1 MSNKTKYILISLG
14 ILLSVLFS
22 YRNIYDNSFHFDD
35 SHTIQDNP
43 FITDISNIPLFFTK
57 GAITFSSLPANQ
69 VYRPIVTTSIAIDY
83 WISSKLS
90 SDGNGFHMRY
100 YHYSMMITYIL
111 LLVLLFFFF
120 LKLFEK
126 ARPNSWNIYFAFFAT
141 AFYGLHTVNAETIN
155 YIISRSD
162 LLSTFF
168 VIAAFD
174 IFLYFPNKR
183 KWGLFLIPLA
193 LGVLT
198 KLTAA
203 MFIPMLIV
211 YYFIYEFLPL
221 NKTERKKQIK
231 GLVLYASAL
240 VLLMLVVVVFVMKMQ
255 SDTFVP
261 GTHTRWQYLITMPY
275 VLLHYFISFIY
286 PYNLSADTDWTVID
300 SILNYQ
306 FIVGILFLVSILF
319 IAFISLKNK
328 KYAPISF
335 GIFWFF
341 IALAPTSSFIP
352 LAEVMN
358 DHRMFYPFV
367 GLTLMWVYIV
377 SIWIVNIKEQ
387 IIKSKSLKLKIIIAS
402 LIILGLHSYGTFQR
416 TEIWNDGE
424 SLWYDVTIKSPKN
437 GRGLMNYGLKLM
449 NKGDYDSA
457 MKYYKKALKYSP
469 KYSYLHT
476 NMGICYD
483 SMGKYAKAD
492 SSFKK
497 AIEYAY
503 YSYKPHYFYG
513 ANLLKHKKYQEAIKE
528 FELSLKYNPQYNYSM
543 YKLMECYTIEEDWE
557 NLDRIIGICKSYY
570 PNNTYAKYYVPIAKE
585 RITKLD
591 IAREAS
597 IKNPSVDSY
606 IELSLKYYFYNKY
619 DSSIWAANQAL
630 EINSKS
636 VAAYNNICAANN
648 VLGNY
653 SSAIIA
659 GKMATKL
666 DPNNQLAWNNLNLS
680 YKRQKLQNRINE
692 TNDFNKL
699 IDLSLTLYKE
709 EMYNDCI
716 KACEKA
722 IEIQP
727 NNAIPYNN
735 ICSAYNALKQY
746 EKAVK
751 AGEMAVKLDSNS
763 ELAKNNLALAKSK
776 LQDYSSNNQFIPIN
790 RK

>member
-1 MSNKTKYILISLG
+1 MSNKVRYTLISLG
-14 ILLSVLFS
+14 ILFSVLFS

-43 FITDISNIPLFFTK
+43 FITDISNIPSFFTK
-57 GAITFSSLPANQ
+57 GAITFSCLPTNQ

-83 WISSKLS
+83 WLS
-90 SDGNGFHMRY
+90 TRLSDDGTGFHMQY
-100 YHYSMMITYIL
+100 YHYSMMITYVL

-120 LKLFEK
+120 LKLFQQ

-168 VIAAFD
+168 VVAAFD

-183 KWGLFLIPLA
+183 KWGLFLIPFA
-193 LGVLT
+193 FGILT

-203 MFIPMLIV
+203 MFIPMLLV
-211 YYFIYEFLPL
+211 YYFIFEFLPL
-221 NKTERKKQIK
+221 EKEDRKTKIK
-231 GLVLYASAL
+231 SLVLYSGI
-240 VLLMLVVVVFVMKMQ
+240 LLLIMLFSIVFVMKMQ
-255 SDTFVP
+255 SDSFVP
-261 GTHTRWQYLITMPY
+261 SNHSRWQYIITQPF
-275 VLLHYFISFIY
+275 VLLHYFISFFY
-286 PYNLSADTDWTVID
+286 PYNLSADTDWTIID
-300 SILNYQ
+300 SVTNIRFLSGSLFIL
-306 FIVGILFLVSILF
+306 ILLF

-341 IALAPTSSFIP
+341 IALAPTSSLIP

-358 DHRMFYPFV
+358 DHRMFFPFV
-367 GLTLMWVYIV
+367 GLMIAVVYTV
-377 SIWIVNIKEQ
+377 SILIVNKQEQ
-387 IIKSKSLKLKIIIAS
+387 ILNSKKYRNS
-402 LIILGLHSYGTFQR
+402 IILLVILLLSAHSYGTYQR

-457 MKYYKKALKYSP
+457 MSYFKKALEFSP

-476 NMGICYD
+476 NMGICYN
-483 SMGKYAKAD
+483 SMGEFAKAD

-513 ANLLKHKKYQEAIKE
+513 ANLLKHKKYKEAIQE
-528 FELSLKYNPQYNYSM
+528 FELSLRFNPQYNYSM

-557 NLDRIIGICKSYY
+557 NLERVIDICHSYY
-570 PNNTYAKYYVPIAKE
+570 PKDVFAEYYVPIAKK

-591 IAREAS
+591 IARSAS

-606 IELSLKYYFYNKY
+606 IELSLKYYFYHKY
-619 DSSIWAANQAL
+619 DSSIWAANKAL
-630 EINSKS
+630 EIDNHTI
-636 VAAYNNICAANN
+636 AAYNNICAANN
-648 VLGNY
+648 VIGDY
-653 SSAIIA
+653 SAAIKA
-659 GKMATKL
+659 GRMATKL
-666 DPNNQLAWNNLNLS
+666 DPNNQLAWNNLRLS
-680 YKRQKLQNRINE
+680 YKRQKLQNRIKE
-692 TNDFNKL
+692 LTDFNKL
-699 IDLSLTLYKE
+699 IDLSLTFYKE

-716 KACEKA
+716 VACEKA
-722 IEIQP
+722 AKIQP

-735 ICSAYNALKQY
+735 ICSAYNALGWY
-746 EKAVK
+746 EKAIK
-751 AGEMAVKLDSNS
+751 AGEIAVKLDPNS

-776 LQDYSSNNQFIPIN
+776 LQANNSNN
-790 RK
+790 